1 MDRLPL
7 AWLLT
12 IGLLAEVL
20 LLASLALSISRPRLR
35 LWPPP
40 AGGSFAFAWSWGLTV
55 VACTSGL
62 LLAILDYGGWILDD
76 RRWILAGTI
85 PLAIGSGLADWG
97 VRSLGQL
104 TSSGRGGEFS
114 ARGPYPVVPS
124 WIKPDVT
131 APGVSILAAST
142 PVPNDGSP
150 GQPFKYLQGTSMAS
164 PHVAGIAA
172 LLREAHPDWSPA
184 AIKSALMTT
193 ARTNL
198 KKEDGVT
205 RANPFD
211 YGNGHIVPNK
221 AVDPGLY
228 ARLEAVCIL
237 ADGDVRP
244 VFLPKSL
251 S

>member
-104 TSSGRGGEFS
+104 TSSGRGGELS
-114 ARGPYPVVPS
+114 ARGPYRWSRNPQYLGDILMTLGVVLIADS
-124 WIKPDVT
+124 WRV
-131 APGVSILAAST
+131 AAL
-142 PVPNDGSP
+142 GA
-150 GQPFKYLQGTSMAS
+150 G
-164 PHVAGIAA
+164 GIACLVLA
-172 LLREAHPDWSPA
+172 
-184 AIKSALMTT
+184 
-193 ARTNL
+193 
-198 KKEDGVT
+198 
-205 RANPFD
+205 PFAEERWLIERYAGD
-211 YGNGHIVPNK
+211 YESYRRRVPRFF
-221 AVDPGLY
+221 G
-228 ARLEAVCIL
+228 R
-237 ADGDVRP
+237 RR
-244 VFLPKSL
+244 
-251 S
+251 